1 MSRQVIVFGYNVAN
15 LKFLTLLYG
24 SPSSRSRSLMYT
36 PEHETSIAL
45 PEEGEG
51 PSQKILSGTLA
62 TLPARIMRVIQSGGV
77 EI

>member
-1 MSRQVIVFGYNVAN
+1 
-15 LKFLTLLYG
+15 
-24 SPSSRSRSLMYT
+24 MYT